1 MRSEMAR
8 GKEANSKSAEGASAD
23 SPDSDLPIAQ
33 LPSALCAAAPE
44 RFYWAMLD
52 EPCPR
57 LLSPRRR
64 ARLGYT
70 FESVLPAPIES
81 VHASYARAGNRTVA
95 CAMDRDELEQIRAWG
110 AIALHPA
117 DAPPFIADQIEAVPL
132 DRLNLLTGAFEP
144 PALTRHRCRRA
155 LETIAAL
162 ILVTAILA
170 LGAQRRIDTAH
181 ASADAA
187 DAARLA
193 LLADILPPAPG
204 ATQAPE
210 LRLVGEL
217 RRLQRTRAVP
227 AADLAP
233 PDGAAPL
240 ADLLA
245 VWPADLHVRTRQ
257 LRASPTEIHI
267 QVALDAIEQ
276 ADVLAA
282 ALGEARG
289 WQARLP
295 QVGPE
300 RSGGYLASIM
310 LRRVEPAAGSDEPDR
325 VAAGADGASP

>member
-1 MRSEMAR
+1 MSEIAHGKQAN
-8 GKEANSKSAEGASAD
+8 GKEANGKARERTPVASPQD
-23 SPDSDLPIAQ
+23 SPFA
-33 LPSALCAAAPE
+33 PSQFAICTAARFHWAL
-44 RFYWAMLD
+44 LD

-81 VHASYARAGNRTVA
+81 VHAAYAPAGDRTVA
-95 CAMDRDELEQIRAWG
+95 CAMDRDELEQIRAGG

-117 DAPPFIADQIEAVPL
+117 AAPAFIADQVEPPL

-144 PALTRHRCRRA
+144 PALTRHRRRRA
-155 LETIAAL
+155 LETIAAI
-162 ILVTAILA
+162 ILVTAILG
-170 LGAQRRIDTAH
+170 LGAQRRIDA
-181 ASADAA
+181 ARAAAAAA
-187 DAARLA
+187 DTARLA

-217 RRLQRTRAVP
+217 RRLQRTRAAP

-233 PDGAAPL
+233 PDAAAPL

-245 VWPADLHVRTRQ
+245 AWPADLHVRTRQ
-257 LRASPTEIHI
+257 LRASPTEVHI
-267 QVALDAIEQ
+267 QVAFDAIEQ

-289 WQARLP
+289 WQARFP

-300 RSGGYLASIM
+300 RSGGYLASIT

-325 VAAGADGASP
+325 VADGANGGSP